1 MCKKIKITY
10 VPMGDQILV
19 LQFEDVLSID
29 NNQMV
34 QSCAS
39 MIRQKDINGVSSVIT
54 AMASIAVKYD
64 SLIIQFHPLKEMLQ
78 KLLLVHKEQSKTEN
92 KTITVPVVFTE
103 RFGLDLEEVS
113 QTKDISKD
121 DIVNMITSKKHYVY
135 MVGFIH
141 GVPYMGNVDKRLEL
155 LRKSSPRLKVPKGSI
170 GIANDMTNIYTL
182 ESPGG
187 WHIIGWTPMEVFDV
201 KKNPPN
207 LLSAGDYV
215 RYENISEEA
224 AENWDDIKQKEWD
237 QQWNT

>member
-1 MCKKIKITY
+1 MNNKIKITY

-39 MIRQKDINGVSSVIT
+39 MIRQENINGVSSVIT
-54 AMASIAVKYD
+54 TMASIAVKYD
-64 SLIIQFHPLKEMLQ
+64 SLIIQFNPLKKMLQ
-78 KLLLVHKEQSKTEN
+78 KLLLVHKEQAKIEN
-92 KTITVPVVFTE
+92 KTITVPVVFNE

-121 DIVNMITSKKHYVY
+121 DIINMITAKKYYVY

-155 LRKSSPRLKVPKGSI
+155 LRKSNPRLKVPKGSI

-215 RYENISEEA
+215 RYENISEEV
-224 AENWDDIKQKEWD
+224 AENWDKIKQKEWD